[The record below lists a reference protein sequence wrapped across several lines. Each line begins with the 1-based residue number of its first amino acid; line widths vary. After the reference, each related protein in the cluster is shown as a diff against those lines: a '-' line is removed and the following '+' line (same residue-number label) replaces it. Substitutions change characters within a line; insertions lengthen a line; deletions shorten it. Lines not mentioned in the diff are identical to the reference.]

1 MIVRSRHS
9 QPSEDR
15 RRLEKCKPSISSRQ
29 TNHCQYL
36 EHAKKL
42 ARNNARV
49 LHVLRYQRQR
59 RQEEAYKVCL
69 DKRSLDLSLV
79 DLSRPPYNES
89 LCQYQAAVRTK
100 DGTRDAEFSFGFG
113 GKEYRRGRGEEKTQ
127 RPDQQRGG
135 SMDGKQR
142 VEPSFGGQVIL
153 ECIVAHCNDV
163 RKANV
168 A

>member
-1 MIVRSRHS
+1 MRSRHS
-9 QPSEDR
+9 QSSEHRWWLEECEPSV
-15 RRLEKCKPSISSRQ
+15 SSRQ
-29 TNHCQYL
+29 TNHGQYL
-36 EHAKKL
+36 EHAQKL
-42 ARNNARV
+42 SRNHSRILYV
-49 LHVLRYQRQR
+49 LGNQRQS
-59 RQEEAYKVCL
+59 RQEEAHKIRL
-69 DKRSLDLSLV
+69 HERSLDLSLV
-79 DLSRPPYNES
+79 DFPCPPYDEP
-89 LCQYQAAVRTK
+89 LRQYQAAVRTK
-100 DGTRDAEFSFGFG
+100 DGTRDSEFSFGFG